1 MVLAPDQ
8 FQVNEAW
15 IAFKLNEAPVVTA
28 QDGDFHVLALM
39 DAASCFILGAEF
51 VPAESMELG
60 AVESKRLLE
69 TGKAHKDAL
78 PKTLILPHGQAAE
91 TLGREAERLGVT
103 ITRVADEELSV
114 FVDEAREGFQAHVG
128 GGRIQ

>member
-28 QDGDFHVLALM
+28 QDGDFNVLALM
-39 DAASCFILGAEF
+39 DAEF

-60 AVESKRLLE
+60 SVESKRLLE

-91 TLGREAERLGVT
+91 TLGREAERLGVSV
-103 ITRVADEELSV
+103 TRVADEELSL
-114 FVDEAREGFQAHVG
+114 FVDEAREGFQEHVG